1 MLKLLDSLPGES
13 RKKIKKRDQPEWSR
27 PMLAS
32 LSDKRFSDPAW
43 IYERKLD
50 GERCLVLKKGKE
62 LRLMSR
68 NKKELNDNYPEI
80 IEAVKKQDH
89 NFIADGEVVS
99 FEGDISSFEKLQH
112 RMHSERDN
120 EDRDIKIYYYLFDLL
135 HIDGYD
141 ISKLP
146 LKERKSILKSAIEFD
161 GDILRYCEHINE
173 DGEKYLEEA
182 CSKGWEGVIAK
193 DGESA
198 YVHSRSK
205 KWLKFKCENRQE
217 LVIGGYTDPEG
228 SRKGFGALLVG
239 YYDNDKL
246 QYAGKVGTGFSDEL
260 LQDMYAKMKKR
271 EIDSNPFRQDDIN
284 EKNVHWI
291 DPGLVGE
298 FRFTE
303 WTEKNRL
310 RHPSF
315 LGLRR
320 DKKAKDVKKEK
331 G

>member
-1 MLKLLDSLPGES
+1 M
-13 RKKIKKRDQPEWSR
+13 
-27 PMLAS
+27 
-32 LSDKRFSDPAW
+32 
-43 IYERKLD
+43 
-50 GERCLVLKKGKE
+50 
-62 LRLMSR
+62 
-68 NKKELNDNYPEI
+68 
-80 IEAVKKQDH
+80 
-89 NFIADGEVVS
+89 
-99 FEGDISSFEKLQH
+99 
-112 RMHSERDN
+112 
-120 EDRDIKIYYYLFDLL
+120 
-135 HIDGYD
+135 
-141 ISKLP
+141 
-146 LKERKSILKSAIEFD
+146 
-161 GDILRYCEHINE
+161 
-173 DGEKYLEEA
+173 
-182 CSKGWEGVIAK
+182 IAK

-239 YYDNDKL
+239 YYDNDEL
-246 QYAGKVGTGFSDEL
+246 QYAGKVGTGFSDEML
-260 LQDMYAKMKKR
+260 EDLHAKMKKR
-271 EIDSNPFRQDDIN
+271 EIDSNPFRQDDIK

-291 DPGLVGE
+291 DPDLVGE
-298 FRFTE
+298 FSFTE